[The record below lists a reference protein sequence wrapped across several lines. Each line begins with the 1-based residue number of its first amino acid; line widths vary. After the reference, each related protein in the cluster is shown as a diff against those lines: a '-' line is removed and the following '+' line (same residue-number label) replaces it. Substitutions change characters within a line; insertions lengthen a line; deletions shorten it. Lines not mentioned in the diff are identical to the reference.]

1 MPVCTVAELVLP
13 PGSPLDAAF
22 VFAVATRTNAA
33 HAALGTELLGVEPHG
48 ATIRVLWRADLTA
61 DGEGTWAG
69 GVVSSLLDHVCSLAA
84 LMSLGDPRRYGGTLG
99 LRVEHVRPLGRC
111 AALVA
116 HGLCEPS
123 DGDVLRV
130 DGRVFADDVPD
141 DTLARGR
148 CTIAVHRVGGGLVG
162 R

>member
-1 MPVCTVAELVLP
+1 MAVRTAADLALP
-13 PGSPLDAAF
+13 PGSSLDAAF

-48 ATIRVLWRADLTA
+48 ATVRVLWRADLTT
-61 DGEGTWAG
+61 DDEGTWAG

-99 LRVEHVRPLGRC
+99 LRVEHMRPLGRC

-116 HGLCEPS
+116 HGRCEPF
-123 DGDVLRV
+123 DGVVLRV
-130 DGRVFADDVPD
+130 DGRVYAADAAAEP
-141 DTLARGR
+141 LALGR
-148 CTIAVHRVGGGLVG
+148 CTIAVHRIAGGSVD